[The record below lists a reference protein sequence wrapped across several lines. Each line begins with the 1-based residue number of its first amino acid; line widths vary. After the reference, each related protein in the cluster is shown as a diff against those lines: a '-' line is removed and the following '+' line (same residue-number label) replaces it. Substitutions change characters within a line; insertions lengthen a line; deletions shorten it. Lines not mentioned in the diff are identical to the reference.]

1 MMNDYNLKWGE
12 SILMFRQR
20 LTVQQA
26 QDIALQRIPG
36 QVLHVDMDLEHG
48 VFVYEIFI
56 LTSQNRVYEV
66 EVNANNGNIIKVEQ
80 EDFD

>member
-1 MMNDYNLKWGE
+1 M
-12 SILMFRQR
+12 
-20 LTVQQA
+20 QQA

-36 QVLHVDMDLEHG
+36 QVIHVDMDLEHG

-56 LTSQNRVYEV
+56 LTPDNRIYEV
-66 EVNANNGNIIKVEQ
+66 EVNGNTGNILKIEE

>member
-1 MMNDYNLKWGE
+1 
-12 SILMFRQR
+12 MFRQK
-20 LTVQQA
+20 LTMQQA

-36 QVLHVDMDLEHG
+36 QVFHVDMDLEHG
-48 VFVYEIFI
+48 VFVYEFFI

-66 EVNANNGNIIKVEQ
+66 EVNANNGNVIKVEQ

>member
-1 MMNDYNLKWGE
+1 MGE
-12 SILMFRQR
+12 LIFMFRQR
-20 LTVQQA
+20 LMMQQA

-48 VFVYEIFI
+48 VLVYEIFI

-66 EVNANNGNIIKVEQ
+66 EVNANNGNIIKVEK
-80 EDFD
+80 EDLD

>member
-1 MMNDYNLKWGE
+1 
-12 SILMFRQR
+12 MFRQR
-20 LTVQQA
+20 LTMEQA

-36 QVLHVDMDLEHG
+36 QILHIDMDLEHG
-48 VFVYEIFI
+48 VLVYEIFI

-66 EVNANNGNIIKVEQ
+66 EVHASNGNIIKIEQ

>member
-1 MMNDYNLKWGE
+1 MGRIDFR
-12 SILMFRQR
+12 FRQS

-26 QDIALQRIPG
+26 QDIALQRISG
-36 QVLHVDMDLEHG
+36 QVIHVDMDLEHG

-56 LTSQNRVYEV
+56 QTLQDMIYEV
-66 EVNANNGNIIKVEQ
+66 EVNANNGSIIKVEQ

>member
-36 QVLHVDMDLEHG
+36 QVLHVNMDLEHG

>member
-1 MMNDYNLKWGE
+1 MY
-12 SILMFRQR
+12 RQR

-26 QDIALQRIPG
+26 QDIALQRVPG

-48 VFVYEIFI
+48 VFVYEFYI
-56 LTSQNRVYEV
+56 LTSQNRLYEV
-66 EVNANNGNIIKVEQ
+66 EVNGSTGNIIKVEQ